1 MHAPPIPEHT
11 TMYAIHGCTLPRVP
25 CTRPCM
31 RSTLGGAGS
40 AMRQD
45 RTGEMRAVTSGAVLC
60 TRRGGRTSEADRE
73 KRTSEGRQARVLHG
87 VAARYRALRGGGT
100 GTGRAARDRGLAAG
114 AGCDATPT
122 PTHRGR
128 TARALDGNVPFL
140 NALSLVQRSVA
151 RDSGSAVSG
160 NGSHNSQTI

>member
-1 MHAPPIPEHT
+1 
-11 TMYAIHGCTLPRVP
+11 MYAIHGCTLPRVP

-40 AMRQD
+40 AMGQD
-45 RTGEMRAVTSGAVLC
+45 RAGEMRAVTSGAVLC
-60 TRRGGRTSEADRE
+60 TRRGFNAVVVPRKPTE
-73 KRTSEGRQARVLHG
+73 
-87 VAARYRALRGGGT
+87 RGTAGSRSSRRGGTVPGTPRGGT

>member
-1 MHAPPIPEHT
+1 
-11 TMYAIHGCTLPRVP
+11 
-25 CTRPCM
+25 M
-31 RSTLGGAGS
+31 RSTDARFPASRAHDHVCDPRWGGRDHRA
-40 AMRQD
+40 
-45 RTGEMRAVTSGAVLC
+45 GEMRAVTSGAVLC

-73 KRTSEGRQARVLHG
+73 KRTSEGQQAHGLHG

-100 GTGRAARDRGLAAG
+100 GTGRAARDQGLAAG

-151 RDSGSAVSG
+151 
-160 NGSHNSQTI
+160 